1 MSRRKSPVTAQA
13 GTKHPLQRWS
23 ERKMR
28 ARDEVPEPQ
37 EVRQE
42 ELTEAPADPPPTDA
56 DMPSLDTLTA
66 ESDYSAFLS
75 PGVSDG
81 LRRLALRQLFAATKF
96 NVCDG
101 LDDYDEDFTQFAKLG
116 DTLTSDLRHR
126 MEMERQREN
135 SRAKTTTEGEDTKP
149 ADTDMANAERVES
162 AEEDMA
168 ERESDGGA
176 GSPEADADDPEERA

>member
-1 MSRRKSPVTAQA
+1 MSRRKRPVTAQA
-13 GTKHPLQRWS
+13 GTQHPLQRWS

-28 ARDEVPEPQ
+28 ARDEAPEPQ
-37 EVRQE
+37 ELRQE
-42 ELTEAPADPPPTDA
+42 ALAEAPADPPPTDA

-81 LRRLALRQLFAATKF
+81 LRRLALRQLFAAAKF

-126 MEMERQREN
+126 LEMERQREN
-135 SRAKTTTEGEDTKP
+135 SRANTTTEGEDREP
-149 ADTDMANAERVES
+149 ADPTVASAERVES
-162 AEEDMA
+162 SAEDMA
-168 ERESDGGA
+168 GREDDAGA
-176 GSPEADADDPEERA
+176 ESPEADADDPEERA